1 MTKKPSTPYPGLQEH
16 VYLLNA
22 TLRAYRAVLTAT
34 HHAIELCLAAP
45 RWLGHLQ
52 QQKRISVPIAKQ
64 PNALKMLDSVAAQQ
78 APAVKKVPRALVAA
92 PVEPAPVEAPAAAV
106 AELPAPVM
114 DVLQDI
120 AGHRPTQPAQG
131 AQCSS
136 V

>member
-1 MTKKPSTPYPGLQEH
+1 MKFKPTPISSDDKKTVHPPYPGLQEH

-78 APAVKKVPRALVAA
+78 APAVKNVPRALVAA

-106 AELPAPVM
+106 AELPAPK
-114 DVLQDI
+114 Q
-120 AGHRPTQPAQG
+120 AAPAQG